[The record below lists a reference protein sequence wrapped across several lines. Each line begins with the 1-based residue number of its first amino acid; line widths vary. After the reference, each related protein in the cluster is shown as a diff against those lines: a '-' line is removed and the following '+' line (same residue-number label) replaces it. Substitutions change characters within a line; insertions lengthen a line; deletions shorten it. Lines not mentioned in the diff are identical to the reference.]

1 MHPLLK
7 TIEHMSMSIKVF
19 FCLLLFMTLTSCSFD
34 FQSLKYYCLQSIYT
48 HSLISPF
55 FTCNLLCPM
64 DKFSCMRPRQS
75 LPQFPGRHLLIQIMW
90 LWRWGMF
97 FPTAKS
103 HDVRFKQL
111 IYISVPMIFFISSA
125 QKLPNAVSVGPSLTL
140 THSGSFVRPS
150 LWPASLER
158 SGPVDNKS
166 YPRKRG
172 ELILDTLRGLP
183 EDIEIH
189 LSGNNNPIKQANYK
203 SS

>member
-1 MHPLLK
+1 MLLYYQMHPLLK
-7 TIEHMSMSIKVF
+7 KIENMSIKMF
-19 FCLLLFMTLTSCSFD
+19 FCLLLFITLTFCSSD
-34 FQSLKYYCLQSIYT
+34 FQSLKFKVYVHSIV
-48 HSLISPF
+48 SPF
-55 FTCNLLCPM
+55 FTCNLIM
-64 DKFSCMRPRQS
+64 SCMRPRQS

-111 IYISVPMIFFISSA
+111 IYISVPMIFFISSR